1 MKRKIIVQKYG
12 GSSVADI
19 DLLQRVAARIERT
32 RQAGYGLV
40 VVVSAMGNTTNSLIQ
55 LARSV
60 SEQPDRRELDML
72 MSVGER
78 ISMSL
83 LAMALVERG
92 IPAVSLTGS
101 QSGII
106 TDEAHADARVVEVR
120 VQRIQQCLER
130 GQVVIVAGFQGVS
143 REREITTLGRG
154 GSDTTAVIL
163 AAALDAEYC
172 EICTDVDGVWSAD
185 PRKVDNT
192 HRIDVMSLDEGLALA
207 RGGARVIAEDAMRF
221 AKDSGVVLH
230 VSATQ
235 GPGSG
240 TRLNTQPVPRSGP
253 VAVTSDTA
261 LFAARVQGEP
271 KGLNEAMEA
280 AGARLRRRVND
291 RLQIDVR
298 NVHSSLS
305 ELSFEGVQ
313 MIGPTAV
320 VMLVGGGLEADG
332 EVATRA
338 QALVA
343 GKASVRS
350 QLVQGDMMWWEIDP
364 RQVDEMVELLHHA
377 FIVSS
382 Q

>member
-185 PRKVDNT
+185 PRKVDNA
-192 HRIDVMSLDEGLALA
+192 HRIDVMSLDEGLTLA

-240 TRLNTQPVPRSGP
+240 TRLSTQQVARSGP

-271 KGLNEAMEA
+271 KGLNEAMQA
-280 AGARLRRRVND
+280 VGARLRRRIND

-298 NVHSSLS
+298 NVHSPLS

-313 MIGPTAV
+313 MIAPTAV
-320 VMLVGGGLEADG
+320 VTLVGGGLEADG
-332 EVATRA
+332 EVATKA
-338 QALVA
+338 QTLVA
-343 GKASVRS
+343 GKVSVRS
-350 QLVQGDMMWWEIDP
+350 QLVQGDVMWWELDP
-364 RQVDEMVELLHHA
+364 QQVDEVVGLLHHA
-377 FIVSS
+377 FIAAS